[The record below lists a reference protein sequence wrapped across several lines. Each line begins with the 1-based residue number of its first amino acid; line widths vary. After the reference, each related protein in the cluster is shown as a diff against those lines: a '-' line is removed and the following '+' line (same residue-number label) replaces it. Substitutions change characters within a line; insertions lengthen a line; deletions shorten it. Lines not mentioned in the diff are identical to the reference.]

1 MFKKKIMFNFS
12 EKESIFFPTIFI
24 NLSHYF
30 LYMQTASKKVINGW
44 TMYDWAN
51 SVYSLVI
58 TSTIFPAYFESVTAN
73 NANNE
78 IMFLGRK
85 FVNTALYNYALG
97 IAFLI
102 VAIISPMLSS
112 IADYKG
118 NKKSFLRFFCFLGS
132 LSCGLLFFFKGTN
145 TLWIAILCIIL
156 ASIGFWGSLVFYNS
170 YLPEIAAPE
179 DRDRVSAKGFS
190 MGYIGSVILQLF
202 CFVFVFKP
210 EWFSM
215 QNDPTMP
222 ARFSFLL
229 VGIWWFGFA
238 QVTLTRMPKGTP
250 AAFRPE
256 KNLFTNGF
264 IELKK
269 VFHQL
274 KHMLVLKRFLLAFF
288 FYNMGVQTIMLV
300 AALFGSKQLKL
311 PTGKLIITILII
323 QVVAIGGAHLMA
335 RLSEK
340 FGNFQTLLG
349 VVIIWILVC
358 IGAYQISVLSERGVN
373 AEIYFYVLAAVVGL
387 VMGGIQALSRSTY
400 SKLMPIT
407 KDTTSFFS
415 FYDVTEKIGIVIGM
429 FSFGLIEEL
438 TGSMKNSVLV
448 VMSFFIIGFILLFFT
463 LKKEKFLKAGRKLY

>member
-1 MFKKKIMFNFS
+1 
-12 EKESIFFPTIFI
+12 
-24 NLSHYF
+24 
-30 LYMQTASKKVINGW
+30 MQTASKKVINGW
-44 TMYDWAN
+44 AMYDWAN

-58 TSTIFPAYFESVTAN
+58 TSTIFPAHYESITKN
-73 NANNE
+73 NSNNE
-78 IMFLGRK
+78 VIFLGRH

-97 IAFLI
+97 VAFLV
-102 VAIISPMLSS
+102 VAIMSPILSS

-132 LSCGLLFFFKGTN
+132 VSCSMLFFFKGN
-145 TLWIAILCIIL
+145 ETLWVAIVCSMIAC
-156 ASIGFWGSLVFYNS
+156 IGFWSSVVFYNS

-179 DRDRVSAKGFS
+179 DRDRVSAKGFA
-190 MGYIGSVILQLF
+190 MGYIGSVILQLV

-210 EWFSM
+210 AWFGM
-215 QNDPTMP
+215 QNDATMP

-238 QVTLTRMPKGTP
+238 QLTLNVMPKGTP

-256 KNLFTNGF
+256 NNIFANGF

-269 VFHQL
+269 VFKQL
-274 KHMLVLKRFLLAFF
+274 KSLLILKRFLLAFF

-300 AALFGSKQLKL
+300 ATLFGSKQLKL
-311 PTGKLIITILII
+311 PTEKLIITILII
-323 QVVAIGGAHLMA
+323 QIVAIAGAYIMA
-335 RLSEK
+335 KLSEK
-340 FGNFQTLLG
+340 FGNFQTLLS

-358 IGAYQISVLSERGVN
+358 LGAYEIATISDKGVN
-373 AEIYFYVLAAVVGL
+373 AEMYFYVLAVVVGL
-387 VMGGIQALSRSTY
+387 VMGGIQSLSRSTY
-400 SKLMPIT
+400 SKLMPVT

-448 VMSFFIIGFILLFFT
+448 IMCFFIIGFIILYFT
-463 LKKEKFLKAGRKLY
+463 LTKQKQLSLYEPAV